1 MTSKPTK
8 KGIILRAA
16 QEAKSAMCVPRY
28 LRLMRPLSM
37 LLCALGSA
45 FIAVQSR
52 ASAAVTE
59 YGGTCD
65 VSAAVS
71 IGDRHFVVANDEDNV
86 LRVYREGWTAAPVG
100 TLDLSEFLKSD
111 PKHPEADIEAAAR
124 IGNRI
129 YWITSHGANSDGES
143 RSGRRRFFATQ
154 VNGAGAPNA
163 LSVVGKPYRKLVRD
177 LTRLP
182 ALKAYKLGDAAKI
195 PPKEPGGLNI
205 EGLAATPDGRLLIGL
220 RGPIPD
226 GKALLIPLNNPQEVV
241 AGKSA
246 RLGAPILLAL
256 GGRGVRSI
264 DYVPALGQYIIMAGA
279 AGVSGKFQM
288 YRWSGVADEDPVAVN
303 EENFS
308 GLQPE
313 AMIAYPG
320 PPVRMLVFSDDGTRE
335 KGSLMCKDLPVGQ
348 RRFRTLWIT
357 L

>member
-1 MTSKPTK
+1 MELTTC
-8 KGIILRAA
+8 LRAVQRA
-16 QEAKSAMCVPRY
+16 QFALWHVRSMRKVRAVP
-28 LRLMRPLSM
+28 M
-37 LLCALGSA
+37 LLCALVGA
-45 FIAVQSR
+45 FVTIESR
-52 ASAAVTE
+52 AFATATE

-71 IGDRHFVVANDEDNV
+71 LGEQQFVVANDEDNV
-86 LRVYREGWTAAPVG
+86 LRVYREGRTAAPVS

-111 PKHPEADIEAAAR
+111 PKHPEADLEAAAR

-129 YWITSHGANSDGES
+129 YWIASHGTNSDGKL

-154 VNGAGAPNA
+154 INGAGEAVE

-182 ALKAYKLGDAAKI
+182 ALKAYKLGDAAKT

-264 DYVPALGQYIIMAGA
+264 EYVPTLGQYIIMAGA
-279 AGVSGKFQM
+279 AGIGGQFQM
-288 YRWSGVADEDPVAVN
+288 YRWSGAAADDPVVVN
-303 EENFS
+303 GES
-308 GLQPE
+308 LGGLQPE

-348 RRFRTLWIT
+348 RRFRALWIT

>member
-1 MTSKPTK
+1 MELTTC
-8 KGIILRAA
+8 LRAVQRA
-16 QEAKSAMCVPRY
+16 QFALWHVRSMRKVRAVP
-28 LRLMRPLSM
+28 M
-37 LLCALGSA
+37 LLCALVGA
-45 FIAVQSR
+45 FVTIESR
-52 ASAAVTE
+52 AFATATE

-71 IGDRHFVVANDEDNV
+71 LGEQQFVVANDEDNV
-86 LRVYREGWTAAPVG
+86 LRIYREGRTAAPVSA
-100 TLDLSEFLKSD
+100 LDLSEFLKSD
-111 PKHPEADIEAAAR
+111 PKHPEADLEAAAR

-129 YWITSHGANSDGES
+129 YWIASHGTNSDGDL

-154 VNGAGAPNA
+154 INGAGEAIT

-177 LTRLP
+177 LTRLS
-182 ALKAYKLGDAAKI
+182 ALKVYELGDAARI

-220 RGPIPD
+220 RNPIPD

-241 AGKSA
+241 AGKPA

-264 DYVPALGQYIIMAGA
+264 EYVPTLGQYIIMAGA
-279 AGVSGKFQM
+279 AGIGGEFQL
-288 YRWSGVADEDPVAVN
+288 YRWSGAAADDPVAV
-303 EENFS
+303 EGESFS

-320 PPVRMLVFSDDGTRE
+320 SQVRILVFSDDGTRE
-335 KGSLMCKDLPVGQ
+335 EGALMCKDLPVGQ
-348 RRFRTLWIT
+348 QRFRTLWIT